1 MQALHLDYQRSYR
14 PFPFVGVVLLVCAV
28 AVALQSARQ
37 YFYFARVLAG
47 WETREGQVE
56 RVAQRAD
63 RGGGRPAG
71 HQDKEQ
77 LAREVTRA
85 NEVLRRITLPWA
97 TLFQAVESAVPKD
110 VALLA
115 MEPDADKQALKIVA
129 EAKDVAAML
138 DYVRTLEG
146 RALFRLV
153 TLQNHQVQQQDPQRP
168 IRFTVVAI
176 WTEPS

>member
-1 MQALHLDYQRSYR
+1 MQALHLDYQRSFR
-14 PFPFVGVVLLVCAV
+14 PFPIVGTILLVCAV
-28 AVALQSARQ
+28 AVALQTARQ
-37 YFYFARVLAG
+37 YLYFGHVLAG
-47 WETREGQVE
+47 WEAREDQVA
-56 RVAQRAD
+56 RLAQRHD
-63 RGGGRPAG
+63 GGRPAS

-85 NEVLRRITLPWA
+85 NEVLRRITLPWGP
-97 TLFQAVESAVPKD
+97 LFQAVESAAPKD

-146 RALFRLV
+146 RAMFRLV